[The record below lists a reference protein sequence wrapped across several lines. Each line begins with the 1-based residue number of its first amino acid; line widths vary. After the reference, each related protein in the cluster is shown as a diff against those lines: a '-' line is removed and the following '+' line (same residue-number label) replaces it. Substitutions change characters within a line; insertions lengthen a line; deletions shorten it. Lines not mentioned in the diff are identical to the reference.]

1 MRLVR
6 DAAELR
12 GAFEGAQ
19 AEARNAF
26 GDPSIYMER
35 YVERARH
42 VEVQVMGDTH
52 GTVRHF
58 GERDCSVQ
66 RRYQKLLEEAPSPSV
81 DDDLRRRMS
90 EKSEESGVGNE
101 CVSTCRSR
109 WSPYH

>member
-58 GERDCSVQ
+58 GERDCTVQ

-81 DDDLRRRMS
+81 DDDLRRRMR
-90 EKSEESGVGNE
+90 
-101 CVSTCRSR
+101 RSAEPTSDLQSLMR
-109 WSPYH
+109 ISFSVF